1 MVQEPEVQEPEVQE
15 PEVQKPEVQKPT
27 KDSTYLFK
35 DSDKVLLKESQLEK
49 CSKAQLRLARNE
61 IYARHGAI
69 FDVED
74 LDTYFGKK
82 SWYKPKMHITE
93 FYEKVE
99 MNMVEEQNLIL
110 IQKVEQQ
117 K

>member
-1 MVQEPEVQEPEVQE
+1 M
-15 PEVQKPEVQKPT
+15 
-27 KDSTYLFK
+27 
-35 DSDKVLLKESQLEK
+35 
-49 CSKAQLRLARNE
+49 
-61 IYARHGAI
+61 I
-69 FDVED
+69 FGVED

-82 SWYKPKMHITE
+82 SWYEPKMTITE

-110 IQKVEQQ
+110 IQKVERQ